1 MIKHCVFLRFKA
13 AVQEAEKNAIYAAIA
28 ELKDVVPGMLDIKSG
43 PNVSPEGLSGGYNDG
58 FIVTFEDEMV
68 RDYYLKHPKHVEVGE
83 RIVGATDGGLAGILV
98 FDLAY

>member
-1 MIKHCVFLRFKA
+1 MLGPKQTSTGDIHDPALRVPA
-13 AVQEAEKNAIYAAIA
+13 LQGRRSGGREAGDLCGDRRPE
-28 ELKDVVPGMLDIKSG
+28 
-43 PNVSPEGLSGGYNDG
+43 EGLSGGYDDG

-98 FDLAY
+98 FDLAH